1 MTKIVKSN
9 LARIQTCDLEN
20 KTQIA
25 LDRGG
30 IQTCDPVKIEER
42 TGYKHTKLGWIPQE
56 WETPRIDEV
65 FDFLSTNSL
74 SRSQLNYETEDG
86 VYNIHYGDI
95 HTTYKQ
101 PILDFDIENR
111 VPKINR
117 DIVLSQNIDFLK
129 DGDLVIADA
138 SEDYEG
144 VGEAIELK
152 NINGKKVTSG
162 LHTFAF
168 RDKTY
173 ETAEGFRVY
182 IFRNLLVK
190 KALKTIATG
199 SKVYGI
205 SKGNIQKFRIV
216 LPPLP
221 EQQKIA
227 AILSTWD
234 SAIAKQQQ
242 LIAAK
247 QEFKKGLMQL
257 LLTGKKR
264 FPEFEGNWETSKLG
278 NYCQFTQGV
287 QIPYSEQIDEEKKGY
302 IRYLYIRDFFSN
314 DFKCYVTDCYPSK
327 IMEKEDLMMVNTGN
341 TAGKVFKGTRGVL
354 SNNAFKISTKK
365 GLSKEFLY
373 YLLSSEFT
381 QLKIQRFFN
390 YGGQPHVGHKNVARI
405 PISIPNLAE
414 QKKIIQIIDNFK
426 KESRNMDESLNQL
439 KNQKKGLMQLLLT
452 GEKRVKI

>member
-1 MTKIVKSN
+1 MSAISATSSLSSIGEKSFT
-9 LARIQTCDLEN
+9 IKE
-20 KTQIA
+20 
-25 LDRGG
+25 
-30 IQTCDPVKIEER
+30 
-42 TGYKHTKLGWIPQE
+42 GYKNTKLGWIPEE

-74 SRSQLNYETEDG
+74 SRNQLNYEDEEG
-86 VYNIHYGDI
+86 VFNIHYGDI
-95 HTTYKQ
+95 HATYKQ
-101 PILDFDIENR
+101 PILDFDNENR
-111 VPKINR
+111 VPKINK
-117 DIVLSQNIDFLK
+117 DIVLSVNTDFLK

-168 RDKTY
+168 RDKTNK
-173 ETAEGFRVY
+173 TAEGFRVY

-227 AILSTWD
+227 TILSTWD
-234 SAIAKQQQ
+234 RAIAKQKQ

-264 FPEFEGNWETSKLG
+264 FAGFEGEWEIKNLSEISSKIGDGLHSTPQYDVNG
-278 NYCQFTQGV
+278 NYKFINGNNLV
-287 QIPYSEQIDEEKKGY
+287 G
-302 IRYLYIRDFFSN
+302 N
-314 DFKCYVTDCYPSK
+314 K
-327 IMEKEDLMMVNTGN
+327 IIITENTKTIN
-341 TAGKVFKGTRGVL
+341 E
-354 SNNAFKISTKK
+354 
-365 GLSKEFLY
+365 KEFLKHKRPLCNRTI
-373 YLLSSEFT
+373 LLSINGTIGNIAFYDKEPVMLGKSAAFINIDEDVSKEYIAF
-381 QLKIQRFFN
+381 QLQTEDIRN
-390 YGGQPHVGHKNVARI
+390 H
-405 PISIPNLAE
+405 
-414 QKKIIQIIDNFK
+414 FK
-426 KESRNMDESLNQL
+426 KVATGSTIKNLGLKAINNTKIPLPDLIEQEKIVEILRSSEKEIELLQKQL
-439 KNQKKGLMQLLLT
+439 MLLQGQKRGLMQRLLT
-452 GEKRVKI
+452 GAVRVKI